1 VGQPGPASGMFRG
14 NFEHVVDDK
23 GRVAIPARFREA
35 LSGLQEERLVVT
47 KFAHRGRHC
56 LDAYPLG
63 SWRRLEKRILSKNR
77 FNPRVVGFANY
88 YVAGAHECQLDAQ
101 GRILIPELLREYAGF
116 GREAMFAG
124 DIDKF
129 RIWNKE
135 TWRQV
140 FDEDERIVLENPEL
154 LGELEL

>member
-1 VGQPGPASGMFRG
+1 MFRG

-47 KFAHRGRHC
+47 KFAHRGRRC
-56 LDAYPLG
+56 LDVYPLG
-63 SWRRLEKRILSKNR
+63 SWRRLEKRILTKNR
-77 FNPRVVGFANY
+77 LKPRVVGFTNY
-88 YVAGAHECQLDAQ
+88 YVAGAHECQLDVQ
-101 GRILIPELLREYAGF
+101 GRILIPELLRQYAGLD
-116 GREAMFAG
+116 RDAMFAG

-135 TWRQV
+135 MWQQV
-140 FDEDERIVLENPEL
+140 FDEDERVVLENPEL
-154 LGELEL
+154 LGELDL